1 MLEETGFDIS
11 KLIDANEFVEY
22 KMNEQQSRLYV
33 VRNVSMETK
42 FVPRTRR
49 EIKVR
54 FFLFYTI
61 LFLLDFYQLL
71 LKMSCHGLIFI
82 SVHRMVS
89 NRIFAKPQKRPDL
102 QAALRSAAKCVFHG
116 HSIC

>member
-54 FFLFYTI
+54 FFLLYTV
-61 LFLLDFYQLL
+61 LLITY
-71 LKMSCHGLIFI
+71 
-82 SVHRMVS
+82 RVS
-89 NRIFAKPQKRPDL
+89 DYSQ
-102 QAALRSAAKCVFHG
+102 VFFG
-116 HSIC
+116 